1 MSRGW
6 KLPNQAYSQGMN
18 LKRLVPF
25 ILIALSL
32 SMVTPTAYAD
42 NEMQI
47 IVSGPDASGIT
58 SVGICFTNP
67 SELTG
72 TVRYNIE
79 GSSSGSF
86 LKHSGTPACHSY
98 ASGSTGQRLT
108 PGTTYN
114 YSATASNNGKSWSAS
129 TSYTAPAED
138 PAVVAAR
145 VLKESQDTDFRD
157 RQNTAQAAAQK
168 ESQAWNAANP
178 GKQKC
183 VQWGQIVHANGVS
196 TTSGGVCANPV
207 PSTAT
212 TTPTPTTSTTAE
224 SSTAT
229 TTTTTPTPTTS
240 TPTTST
246 PTTST
251 RTESTTATTS
261 SSSDPFPGVADRAE
275 IPGTR
280 VSGAPGDSEATF
292 YASSA
297 YLSHTCPT
305 GSGRGIGVDLAFTSD
320 RSKHVRYV
328 YCVKTWRP
336 TPTSSE
342 TSTATTSTSSDT
354 STATTSTSSDTSNAT
369 TSTSSNTSTATTSTS
384 SDTSTVTSPI
394 RSDTSTATTSI
405 NAQDSTPVLTTVEL
419 AAQKAASAA
428 AAAIDA
434 ANKATEA
441 ANAAAEAA
449 DARAAAVAADEAA
462 LELLAKKFAVG
473 SKKFRN
479 FIIYGKAARFM
490 YS

>member
-1 MSRGW
+1 M
-6 KLPNQAYSQGMN
+6 
-18 LKRLVPF
+18 
-25 ILIALSL
+25 
-32 SMVTPTAYAD
+32 
-42 NEMQI
+42 
-47 IVSGPDASGIT
+47 
-58 SVGICFTNP
+58 
-67 SELTG
+67 
-72 TVRYNIE
+72 
-79 GSSSGSF
+79 
-86 LKHSGTPACHSY
+86 
-98 ASGSTGQRLT
+98 
-108 PGTTYN
+108 
-114 YSATASNNGKSWSAS
+114 
-129 TSYTAPAED
+129 
-138 PAVVAAR
+138 
-145 VLKESQDTDFRD
+145 
-157 RQNTAQAAAQK
+157 
-168 ESQAWNAANP
+168 
-178 GKQKC
+178 
-183 VQWGQIVHANGVS
+183 
-196 TTSGGVCANPV
+196 
-207 PSTAT
+207 
-212 TTPTPTTSTTAE
+212 
-224 SSTAT
+224 
-229 TTTTTPTPTTS
+229 
-240 TPTTST
+240 
-246 PTTST
+246 
-251 RTESTTATTS
+251 
-261 SSSDPFPGVADRAE
+261 ADRAE

-342 TSTATTSTSSDT
+342 TSTATTSTSSE
-354 STATTSTSSDTSNAT
+354 
-369 TSTSSNTSTATTSTS
+369 TSTATTSTS

-479 FIIYGKAARFM
+479 FIIYGKAARFI
-490 YS
+490 YSERSGQY